1 MRAAVMQR
9 ISSYT
14 ELVSEGVRKIIHFQ
28 IHPTMSSEKSEE
40 SKGKEVLTREPSVG
54 HGELGV
60 VDDQEVSDFYGSSVS
75 DSYRLKSE

>member
-1 MRAAVMQR
+1 MP
-9 ISSYT
+9 
-14 ELVSEGVRKIIHFQ
+14 EIITDFY

-40 SKGKEVLTREPSVG
+40 LKGKEVLTREPSVG

-75 DSYRLKSE
+75 DSYRLKSELVAHHLAEIGMGK